1 MKRRNLLFVFIT
13 AMLSILLISCSFE
26 NNEADK
32 KEKTVSLTSIS
43 VTKKPAKDT
52 YLIDESFDST
62 GMVVKAYYSDF
73 STKEITNN
81 VKITGFDSSKED
93 SFQKIVVEYTENGIT
108 KTDYFYIIIK
118 APEVKIQYE
127 ITYKNVVSWVN
138 SIGTTW
144 VQVIAEITNTG
155 TAPIYLSSS
164 SYDLEDSNGQII
176 ASKQYISTYP
186 DVIKSGE
193 KGYLYDETTL
203 ENTIN
208 GVLSVIPRI
217 KAKPAKVPCIRYEV
231 SEISITDTDFF
242 GPKMVGRIKNS
253 TTNDED
259 GTIYVVAILYDS
271 NKKPIGVLLDLI
283 YEDLPAGE
291 KIGFEATSLS
301 LPENVTSNSIDSYLV
316 IAYPNQYQFD

>member
-1 MKRRNLLFVFIT
+1 MQRRNLLLVFFIT
-13 AMLSILLISCSFE
+13 LLSILLTSCSFE
-26 NNEADK
+26 NNETDK
-32 KEKTVSLTSIS
+32 KEKKVSLTSIS
-43 VTKKPAKDT
+43 ITKKPSKDT

-81 VKITGFDSSKED
+81 VKINGFDSSKED
-93 SFQKIVVEYTENGIT
+93 SFQKIIVEYTEDGINE
-108 KTDYFYIIIK
+108 TDFFYITIK

-155 TAPIYLSSS
+155 AAPIYLSSS

-193 KGYLYDETTL
+193 KGYLYNETTL
-203 ENTIN
+203 ENTVDGTIT
-208 GVLSVIPRI
+208 VIPRI
-217 KAKPAKVPCIRYEV
+217 SAKPAKVSCIRYEV
-231 SEISITDTDFF
+231 SEISITDTTYF
-242 GPKMVGRIKNS
+242 GPKLIGRIKNT

-259 GTIYVVAILYDS
+259 GIIYVVAILYDS
-271 NKKPIGVLLDLI
+271 NKKPIGVLSDLI

-301 LPENVTSNSIDSYLV
+301 LPDNITSDSIDSYLV